1 MAAKK
6 QPRDEPS
13 FEESMKRL
21 EAIVKEMEGG
31 DLSLEQ
37 MMSHFE
43 EGTTLVK
50 SCGKTLNEV
59 ERKIE
64 KLVKRGEE
72 IVTEPFEPEP
82 GDATES

>member
-31 DLSLEQ
+31 ELSLEQ
-37 MMSHFE
+37 MMLHFE

-72 IVTEPFEPEP
+72 IVTEPFE
-82 GDATES
+82 AESGGASES

>member
-31 DLSLEQ
+31 ELSLEK
-37 MMSHFE
+37 MMLHFE

-72 IVTEPFEPEP
+72 IVTEPFES
-82 GDATES
+82 ESGGASES

>member
-21 EAIVKEMEGG
+21 EAIVKEME
-31 DLSLEQ
+31 DDELSLEQ
-37 MMSHFE
+37 MMLHFE

-64 KLVKRGEE
+64 KLVKRGED
-72 IVTEPFEPEP
+72 IVTEPFEPES
-82 GDATES
+82 GGASES